1 MLIIIELKQNLF
13 LLFLASSKQ
22 DIGGVS
28 TPMATPKQIKTPSE
42 TFINN
47 EDTV

>member
-1 MLIIIELKQNLF
+1 MNINLF

-22 DIGGVS
+22 DVGGGS

-47 EDTV
+47 EDIV